1 MPEPSPPV
9 NPAASRQMVEDFAR
23 VVAADADFAWLE
35 PEQGP
40 SCGACSAS
48 AACGAK
54 GIGTLASKL
63 EARRFALP
71 QPADEPRF
79 RVGERIVVGVG
90 APTLVSGAAIAY
102 MLPLLTLF
110 GAGFVAQALDGR
122 DGVTLLASIG
132 GLCAGLALA
141 ALLARRMS
149 ARGGLALHYLRRAGA
164 ATACIP
170 SGGGS

>member
-1 MPEPSPPV
+1 MLEPNPAA
-9 NPAASRQMVEDFAR
+9 NPAASRQLVEDLAR
-23 VVAADADFAWLE
+23 VVAAEADFAWLE

-40 SCGACSAS
+40 TCGACSAA

-71 QPADEPRF
+71 HPADEPRF
-79 RVGERIVVGVG
+79 RVGERVVVGVG

-110 GAGFVAQALDGR
+110 GAGFVAQTLDGR
-122 DGVTLLASIG
+122 DGVTLLASVG
-132 GLCAGLALA
+132 GLIAGLALA
-141 ALLARRMS
+141 AFLARRLS
-149 ARGGLALHYLRRAGA
+149 ARGALALHYLRRAGA
-164 ATACIP
+164 AATCIP
-170 SGGGS
+170 SGGGL